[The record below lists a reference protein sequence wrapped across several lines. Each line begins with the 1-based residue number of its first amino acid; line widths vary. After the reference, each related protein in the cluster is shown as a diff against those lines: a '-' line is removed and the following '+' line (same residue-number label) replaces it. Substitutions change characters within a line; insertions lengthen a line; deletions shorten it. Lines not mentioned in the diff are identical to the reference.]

1 MARSGAACLLLG
13 AIAGIAWPAT
23 NPPPPPP
30 TTVFFK
36 FEGLASPAVF
46 AAMKLEMSTL
56 FRSTGHEFDWR
67 RIEEA
72 SEIGPVANLVVMRLR
87 GDCRMTH
94 PFPPLDEQ
102 GLFAWTEVSDGVVLP
117 FSTVDCDRV
126 RNAVSAAMWGGDRAR
141 GEQLMGRALGRILAH
156 ELFHIFTRSRVHS
169 SQGVARRALTGAELI
184 ADDAVFHPEDLHRIP
199 SVPAPAGVASNKV
212 NK

>member
-1 MARSGAACLLLG
+1 MPRSGATLLLLLV
-13 AIAGIAWPAT
+13 ALAVPAWPGV
-23 NPPPPPP
+23 NPPP

-36 FEGLASPAVF
+36 FEGLSSPAVF
-46 AAMKLEMSTL
+46 SAMKQEMSAL

-141 GEQLMGRALGRILAH
+141 GEFLMGRALGRILAH
-156 ELFHIFTRSRVHS
+156 ELFHIFTRSGVHGP
-169 SQGVARRALTGAELI
+169 QGVARRALTGAELI
-184 ADDAVFHPEDLHRIP
+184 AEGAVFHPEDLHRIP
-199 SVPAPAGVASNKV
+199 SVPASAPAAANKV
-212 NK
+212 NQ